1 MLAVNY
7 KCNRSAGNIRVP
19 LDIKLEITAIT
30 LICWEYWVMDANYQ
44 FTIPHRKKTH
54 YFLKSVLIT
63 KGTLQVTVNTFV
75 RSIIS
80 YDKTSH
86 LCERWGRGIKV
97 TNKTFL
103 ICTLIA
109 TIRIVTQVC
118 YAPCQ
123 LSSLVAKERRFWMGW
138 TTI

>member
-7 KCNRSAGNIRVP
+7 KWNRSAGNIRVP

-30 LICWEYWVMDANYQ
+30 LICWEYWVIDANYQ

-54 YFLKSVLIT
+54 YFLKSVLVT
-63 KGTLQVTVNTFV
+63 KGILQVTVNIFV

-86 LCERWGRGIKV
+86 LCERGKKIKV
-97 TNKTFL
+97 TNKTHL
-103 ICTLIA
+103 ICTLIT
-109 TIRIVTQVC
+109 TISIVTQVC

-123 LSSLVAKERRFWMGW
+123 LSSLESKERRFWMGW